1 MIFLY
6 IAIAWIVLM
15 ALFVVVWARFG
26 ARRRILT
33 DAIERDRVS
42 SRHLRAVDDSQDI
55 RHADKRGG
63 GAA

>member
-15 ALFVVVWARFG
+15 ILFVIVWARFA
-26 ARRRILT
+26 ARRRSLT
-33 DAIERDRVS
+33 DTIERDRLS
-42 SRHLRAVDDSQDI
+42 SRHLRSVDDEHDRRRSDE
-55 RHADKRGG
+55 HGG